1 MYTMAANRGHAEA
14 QCRLGDAYEHGLYG
28 LKRNEQE
35 ALKWYRQAAEGG
47 DTGAQCRFGEA
58 YEESEEGALG
68 LKTEMLT
75 PRGNR

>member
-1 MYTMAANRGHAEA
+1 MAANRGHAEA
-14 QCRLGDAYEHGLYG
+14 QYRLGDAYEHGLYG

-58 YEESEEGALG
+58 YEEGE
-68 LKTEMLT
+68 LT
-75 PRGNR
+75 LARVGPTTQTNNPIDF